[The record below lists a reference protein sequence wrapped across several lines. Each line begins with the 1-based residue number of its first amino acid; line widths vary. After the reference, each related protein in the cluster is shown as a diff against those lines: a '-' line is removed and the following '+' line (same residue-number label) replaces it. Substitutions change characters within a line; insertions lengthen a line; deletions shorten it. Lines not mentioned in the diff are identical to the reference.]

1 MFPDDADVSEN
12 MGKFLD
18 HSLPTLEGMEAT
30 AINRAAMVLKRI
42 GPRWLFERIW
52 RPYVARMLAQKEIC
66 KCPLTTISQIIADQ
80 VYLQVSVSS
89 LKARCRMASCLHRL
103 TELQRPVDANR
114 SHTKQMDRCKHFWDR
129 ILAWHCRGLQG

>member
-18 HSLPTLEGMEAT
+18 HSLPTLEGMEET

-52 RPYVARMLAQKEIC
+52 RPYVASMLAQKEIC
-66 KCPLTTISQIIADQ
+66 TCPLTTISQIIADQ
-80 VYLQVSVSS
+80 VYLQVPDS
-89 LKARCRMASCLHRL
+89 R
-103 TELQRPVDANR
+103 
-114 SHTKQMDRCKHFWDR
+114 
-129 ILAWHCRGLQG
+129 